1 MEKTEKVERKKPD
14 SAVLSFRTD
23 GYENKENHPA
33 SQKKLSVQFIRRL
46 KVENRHTRKV
56 LSKQIQIQHHGSS

>member
-1 MEKTEKVERKKPD
+1 MERTEKVERKKPD

-46 KVENRHTRKV
+46 KVEN
-56 LSKQIQIQHHGSS
+56 